1 MTQSSMRL
9 CIDAS
14 NLRTGGGL
22 THLVELLGSVDPTAH
37 GFERVFV
44 WSSGA
49 TLAKI
54 ADRPWLTK
62 RTDPVLE
69 SNSLR
74 RALWQL
80 RELGRLAQEDDCDLV
95 FVPGGTFT
103 TSFRPIVTMCRNM
116 LPFEWREIRRY
127 GVSLQALRFLLL
139 RIAQA
144 RSFRRASGTIFLT
157 RYAFNVVERIV
168 GELSGP
174 APIIP
179 HGIDSR
185 FFAPVRS
192 APEDESRVLEIVYVS
207 IVDHYKH
214 QSTVAEAVAR
224 LAARGHPIRLT
235 LIGPA
240 YRPALRRLRSV
251 LARRDPQAHVIRYLG
266 PIEHAEIHAAYSRA
280 DIGVFASSCENMPNI
295 LLEQMAAGLPIAC
308 SDRGPMPEILRDA
321 GVFFDPEDVESICS
335 ALLSL
340 IRSGELRARLA
351 GAAQAVAR
359 QYSWARCAEET
370 FEFLARVGA
379 SHSARGA
386 RTVP

>member
-1 MTQSSMRL
+1 MRL

-22 THLVELLGSVDPTAH
+22 THLVELLGSVDATRH

-44 WSSGA
+44 WSREP
-49 TLAKI
+49 TLRRI

-62 RTDPVLE
+62 RTHPVLE
-69 SNSLR
+69 SNPLR
-74 RALWQL
+74 RAVWQA
-80 RELGRLAQEDDCDLV
+80 RRLGKLAQEDGCDLV

-127 GVSLQALRFLLL
+127 GASPQALRFLML
-139 RIAQA
+139 RIAQT

-157 RYAFNVVERIV
+157 RYAFDAVGRIV
-168 GELSGP
+168 GQLSGP

-179 HGIDSR
+179 HGVDSR
-185 FFAPVRS
+185 FFAPLHSQR
-192 APEDESRVLEIVYVS
+192 ADANRELELVYVS

-214 QSTVAEAVAR
+214 QATVAEAVAR
-224 LAARGHPIRLT
+224 LAGQGERISLT

-240 YRPALRRLRSV
+240 YTPALRRLRTV
-251 LARRDPQAHVIRYLG
+251 LEAIDPKARVIRYLG
-266 PIEHAEIHAAYSRA
+266 PIAHDEIHAAYARA

-308 SDRGPMPEILRDA
+308 SNRGPMPEILRDA
-321 GVFFDPEDVESICS
+321 GVFFDPEDVDSVCG
-335 ALLSL
+335 ALLAL
-340 IRSGELRARLA
+340 IRSPELRARLA
-351 GAAQAVAR
+351 LGAQGLAR
-359 QYSWARCAEET
+359 RYSWARCAEET
-370 FEFLARVGA
+370 FGFLAQVSA
-379 SHSARGA
+379 SFADGSARM
-386 RTVP
+386 VP